1 MRSRTPVAVAAA
13 ALLVLTGASAC
24 SSSTSTSTSSS
35 SSAAPSAEATPN
47 GVQDLDAKQILE
59 KSRAAA
65 GAASSVKVVVVQD
78 NQGTEVR
85 TDLTLSDQGS
95 TGTLGQPD
103 GQNVEVIGTPDTIFV
118 KGGPFAQSL
127 GAENAAALEG
137 KWLSIPKDNPAAQSF
152 AGLSSVKEFVDT
164 TLATPEDLKK
174 LPPKD
179 VDGTQA
185 VGLESAQG
193 TLWIATQ
200 GEPYP
205 VQITAPKGQSGA
217 LTLSDWNAPV
227 TITPPPADQVVD
239 ISTLQQATP
248 TAAPVPTE
256 VPQPEKS
263 K

>member
-24 SSSTSTSTSSS
+24 SSSTSTSTSS
-35 SSAAPSAEATPN
+35 AAPSAEATPN
-47 GVQDLDAKQILE
+47 GVQELDAKQILE

-65 GAASSVKVVVVQD
+65 GAATSVKVVVVQD

-103 GQNVEVIGTPDTIFV
+103 GQNVEVTGTPDTIFV

-179 VDGTQA
+179 IDGTQA

-193 TLWIATQ
+193 TLWIATT

-205 VQITAPKGQSGA
+205 VQITAPEGQSGS

-239 ISTLQQATP
+239 ISTLQQASP

-256 VPQPEKS
+256 VPKS
-263 K
+263 DKNK